1 MVTATALERIFGMRS
16 SGLGIHCELREG
28 HKLLGRR
35 TPDLDLVSLPTAR
48 CGSSLFYA
56 TRCRFLLNLG
66 EPGGLD
72 ISPGADRVRLID
84 AGCVGTWEL
93 PALGA
98 VTAPAAVLTSSAT
111 ERAELKV
118 KILVQRLQIHSGDL
132 GMSGQSLA
140 SRR

>member
-35 TPDLDLVSLPTAR
+35 TPDLDLVSLPTGPLRVFTLLRDA
-48 CGSSLFYA
+48 LPV
-56 TRCRFLLNLG
+56 LLNLG

-93 PALGA
+93 PALGG
-98 VTAPAAVLTSSAT
+98 VTAPPPC
-111 ERAELKV
+111 
-118 KILVQRLQIHSGDL
+118 
-132 GMSGQSLA
+132 
-140 SRR
+140 